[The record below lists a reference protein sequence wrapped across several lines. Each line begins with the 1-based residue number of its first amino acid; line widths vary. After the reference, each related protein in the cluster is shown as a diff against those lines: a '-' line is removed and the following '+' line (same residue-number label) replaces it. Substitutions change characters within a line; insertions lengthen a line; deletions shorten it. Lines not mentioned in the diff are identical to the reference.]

1 MGIEVRRLIGGEV
14 RVSKRGNRIWSSGK
28 GWSVWESK
36 FGGEARVRVVV
47 GISSEVRRGTVGG
60 EGEGQ

>member
-1 MGIEVRRLIGGEV
+1 MIGGEV

-28 GWSVWESK
+28 GRSVWESK

-47 GISSEVRRGTVGG
+47 GISSEVGRGSVGG

>member
-1 MGIEVRRLIGGEV
+1 M
-14 RVSKRGNRIWSSGK
+14 
-28 GWSVWESK
+28 WESK

-60 EGEGQ
+60 EGEGESAWEQGLEFR